1 MSVRSALAS
10 GSHRLKAIAQA
21 PPWYVRMFGGLFL
34 LGSLGTYLGESLV
47 GRHTESV
54 IELFG
59 HVFFLLA
66 GVTMLY
72 PEGATKLMGF
82 ARRTMPGLDRRS
94 GPREPPKES
103 D

>member
-1 MSVRSALAS
+1 MTVRARLVS
-10 GSHRLKAIAQA
+10 GSQRVLAIANR
-21 PPWYVRMFGGLFL
+21 PPWYVRVFGGLFL
-34 LGSLGTYLGESLV
+34 LGSLGIYLGESLV

-66 GVTMLY
+66 GLTMLY
-72 PEGATKLMGF
+72 PEGAGKLMNF

-94 GPREPPKES
+94 GPRDQP
-103 D
+103 